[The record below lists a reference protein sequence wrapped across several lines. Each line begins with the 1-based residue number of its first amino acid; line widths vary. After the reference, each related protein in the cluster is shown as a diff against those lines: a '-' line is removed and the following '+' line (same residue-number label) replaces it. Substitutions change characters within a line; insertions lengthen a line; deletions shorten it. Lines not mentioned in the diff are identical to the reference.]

1 MVLRVLSWNLMHG
14 RSKPPAH
21 RYLLDEFAAALAGWE
36 WQLAL
41 LQEVPPW
48 WPREIA
54 SRLGPDAD
62 HRCALT
68 SRNALLPV
76 RRAIALRWPDMIK
89 SNGGGANA
97 VLLRGGALR
106 VAGHRTL
113 RLALWPERRWL
124 QAVHLTADGDNFWAG
139 NLHASGR
146 NRDEAE
152 HAREA
157 MLSWAGPRSV
167 LLGGDF
173 NLRGLSLEGFEA
185 AACHDVDYIF
195 TSGFKA
201 LGAQQ
206 LLERGALSDHA
217 PIAVTLA
224 LGGAEP
230 SERRAGPNA
239 AA

>member
-1 MVLRVLSWNLMHG
+1 MHG
-14 RSKPPAH
+14 RSRPPAG

-48 WPREIA
+48 WPLELA
-54 SRLGPDAD
+54 ARLGPGAEC
-62 HRCALT
+62 RSVLT
-68 SRNALLPV
+68 SRNALLPL
-76 RRAIALRWPDMIK
+76 RRAIALRWPDVIK
-89 SNGGGANA
+89 SGGGGANA
-97 VLLRGGALR
+97 VLVRADGLR
-106 VAGHRTL
+106 VAEHRTM

-124 QAVHLTADGDNFWAG
+124 HAVRLTAGSETLWAG

-152 HAREA
+152 RAREA
-157 MLSWAGPRSV
+157 MVSWAGGESV

-173 NLRGLSLEGFEA
+173 NLRDLSLDGFEA
-185 AACHDVDYIF
+185 AAGHDVDYIF
-195 TSGFKA
+195 VAGFEA

-206 LLERGALSDHA
+206 VLDRGRLSDHA

-224 LGGAEP
+224 LQ
-230 SERRAGPNA
+230 SS
-239 AA
+239 